1 MDDSGIGGAAR
12 VGLEVYEQASRGS
25 GRTYRMVMGLP
36 DGVHVMYRGPQDQWL
51 MNMIRDLRGPDF
63 KFSLIG
69 VRDRSAVMSAFHEA
83 ARLRKPVALD
93 HQVIS
98 YLYEKALDDVRIEL
112 DRMGVVSHDFC
123 QATSDRAVPPVST
136 FRGPL

>member
-36 DGVHVMYRGPQDQWL
+36 DGVHVMYRGPNDNWL
-51 MNMIRDLRGPDF
+51 IKMIRDARGPDF
-63 KFSLIG
+63 KFSVIRCTR
-69 VRDRSAVMSAFHEA
+69 RDEVMVAFHEA
-83 ARLRKPVALD
+83 RRLRKPVALD

-98 YLYEKALDDVRIEL
+98 MLYERALDDVRRDLEEM
-112 DRMGVVSHDFC
+112 DVASHEFC
-123 QATSDRAVPPVST
+123 QATSDRAVPPCAT